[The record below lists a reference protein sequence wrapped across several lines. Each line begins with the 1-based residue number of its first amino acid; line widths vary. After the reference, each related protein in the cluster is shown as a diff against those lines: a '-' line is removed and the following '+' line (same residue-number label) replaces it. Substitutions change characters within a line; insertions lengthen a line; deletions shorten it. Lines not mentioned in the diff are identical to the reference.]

1 MLTSTASIEALYN
14 LIASRT
20 GLVLSS
26 HQFSDISRIL
36 DELATSAGVTQPDD
50 LLAFLLVQPETHPL
64 WQRIVHTITV
74 GETYF
79 FRNKPQFDALRS
91 HVLPGLID
99 ARRQSGNKHL
109 RLWSAGSATGEEP
122 YSLAILLREL
132 LPDIETWSISILAT
146 DINEEY
152 LAQARRGIF
161 RPRSFRSETPAGL
174 REAWFTDELE
184 GVRLKPAVRNM
195 VIFKSLNLVS
205 DVYPA
210 MDNNTTYMDLILCR
224 NVTIYFDRETTR
236 QIAMRFQQALNPGG
250 WLVVGHSEPQA
261 ELYQGFISRNF
272 TDTVLYQ
279 KRADVP
285 AGDVAAPSGATTRP
299 RGSSRRYPCRRWYAL
314 SPPHG

>member
-1 MLTSTASIEALYN
+1 
-14 LIASRT
+14 
-20 GLVLSS
+20 
-26 HQFSDISRIL
+26 
-36 DELATSAGVTQPDD
+36 
-50 LLAFLLVQPETHPL
+50 
-64 WQRIVHTITV
+64 
-74 GETYF
+74 
-79 FRNKPQFDALRS
+79 
-91 HVLPGLID
+91 
-99 ARRQSGNKHL
+99 
-109 RLWSAGSATGEEP
+109 
-122 YSLAILLREL
+122 
-132 LPDIETWSISILAT
+132 
-146 DINEEY
+146 
-152 LAQARRGIF
+152 
-161 RPRSFRSETPAGL
+161 
-174 REAWFTDELE
+174 
-184 GVRLKPAVRNM
+184 M

-285 AGDVAAPSGATTRP
+285 AGDVAAHDAAPRP
-299 RGSSRRYPCRRWYAL
+299 RLRRYPCRRWCAL

>member
-161 RPRSFRSETPAGL
+161 RPRSFRSEISGWAARGLVHRRAG
-174 REAWFTDELE
+174 RRAPEARRAQHGDLQ
-184 GVRLKPAVRNM
+184 VAQPRLGRV
-195 VIFKSLNLVS
+195 
-205 DVYPA
+205 
-210 MDNNTTYMDLILCR
+210 
-224 NVTIYFDRETTR
+224 
-236 QIAMRFQQALNPGG
+236 PGDG
-250 WLVVGHSEPQA
+250 
-261 ELYQGFISRNF
+261 
-272 TDTVLYQ
+272 
-279 KRADVP
+279 
-285 AGDVAAPSGATTRP
+285 
-299 RGSSRRYPCRRWYAL
+299 
-314 SPPHG
+314 